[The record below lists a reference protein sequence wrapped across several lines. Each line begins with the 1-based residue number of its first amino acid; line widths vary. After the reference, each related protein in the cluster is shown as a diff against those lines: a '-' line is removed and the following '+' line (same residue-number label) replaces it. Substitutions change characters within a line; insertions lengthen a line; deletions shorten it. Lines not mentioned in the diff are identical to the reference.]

1 MALMSLNK
9 PAEAEKAFAQAQAND
24 ALSTS
29 VRSLSQLWVD
39 DLGQVTP

>member
-1 MALMSLNK
+1 LSLNK
-9 PAEAEKAFAQAQAND
+9 TIEAEKAFAQAQAND

-39 DLGQVTP
+39 DLAQETP